1 MGKEVDEFQLY
12 IRPSLIEPP
21 HQGKLAFLDRDFKE
35 VIVIDL
41 DKKEIKIDGDL
52 EAAAQLFWDRV
63 RELIGGTEI
72 LRKEVNDA

>member
-12 IRPSLIEPP
+12 IGPRLIEPYHP
-21 HQGKLAFLDRDFKE
+21 GKLVFLDRDFKE

-41 DKKEIKIDGDL
+41 DKKEIKIDSDL

-63 RELIGGTEI
+63 RELMGGNGDSAEGG
-72 LRKEVNDA
+72 E

>member
-1 MGKEVDEFQLY
+1 MAKEVDEFQLY
-12 IRPSLIEPP
+12 IGPRLIEPSHP
-21 HQGKLAFLDRDFKE
+21 GKLVFLDRDVKE

-63 RELIGGTEI
+63 RELMGTEI
-72 LRKEVNDA
+72 LRREVNDA